1 MKKKKSLVLWAS
13 LTALALSLVGCGGSA
28 SEKTTPVAS
37 SEETKKESF
46 TQITQEEAHQRMQEG
61 GVTVVD
67 VRQPDEYAAG
77 HIPGAILVVNEE
89 IGDQAPENLPDKDAE
104 LLVYCRSGRR
114 SKEAAQ
120 KLVDLGYTNVYEFGG
135 ILDWP
140 YETVEGTEP

>member
-1 MKKKKSLVLWAS
+1 MKKKSLALWAS
-13 LTALALSLVGCGGSA
+13 LAALALSLVGCGGSA
-28 SEKTTPVAS
+28 SLEGAQKNTFA
-37 SEETKKESF
+37 
-46 TQITQEEAHQRMQEG
+46 QITQEEAYQRMQEG

-67 VRQPDEYAAG
+67 VRQPDEYEAG

-114 SKEAAQ
+114 SKEAAK
-120 KLVDLGYTNVYEFGG
+120 KLVELGYTKVYEFGG

>member
-1 MKKKKSLVLWAS
+1 MKKKSLVLWAS

-28 SEKTTPVAS
+28 S
-37 SEETKKESF
+37 SEGTQKDTF
-46 TQITQEEAHQRMQEG
+46 TQITQGKAHQRMQEG

-77 HIPGAILVVNEE
+77 HIPGAVLVVNEE

-120 KLVDLGYTNVYEFGG
+120 KLVDLGYTKVYEFGG

>member
-1 MKKKKSLVLWAS
+1 MKKKSLVLWAS
-13 LTALALSLVGCGGSA
+13 LTALALSLVGCGGS
-28 SEKTTPVAS
+28 SAS
-37 SEETKKESF
+37 SEGIQKDTF

-120 KLVDLGYTNVYEFGG
+120 KLVDLGYTKVYEFGG